1 MRIRPAGRL
10 LRALTITLALLAI
23 SLVAACGTA
32 NPTAAPTAPPAP
44 TRATVTVLGPQN
56 PGAAPTLDTS
66 LNLKGL
72 FVFANGDGSL
82 STEQAGSNSPRVVFK
97 ATSSLYGDTPAL
109 SPDGTQIAFTASSF
123 TKDGAVLQDVRV
135 MNADGTNLRVVAT
148 PEQPKITF
156 GFPAWSPDGKS
167 LYITLSYSTP
177 PASQHDEIDEV
188 SVNGGPLRKVI
199 ENAREASL
207 SPDGKKLVYS
217 RLNLN
222 TYSSSLWLANIDGS
236 NPKELL
242 ADGVFAAIYGP
253 RFSPDAQ
260 TIVFAESGPP
270 TKKLPGA
277 YAFDQSTQDDS
288 CAVALAFVC
297 LVENADAHGLPWELW
312 LIHLDTLKF
321 EQLTHIGSDSPVP
334 AWSADG
340 RQIAFFDAT
349 GIYILDVATKKITQ
363 VSYSRGYGGFD
374 WK

>member
-1 MRIRPAGRL
+1 MRSLFANRL
-10 LRALTITLALLAI
+10 SRSFACASVFLAI
-23 SLVAACGTA
+23 VLAAACGTA
-32 NPTAAPTAPPAP
+32 APTPGPTSPPAP
-44 TRATVTVLGPQN
+44 PQVTVPLVQN
-56 PGAAPTLDTS
+56 PVAVPTLGNS

-82 STEQAGSNSPRVVFK
+82 SAEQAGSNKPRIVFQ
-97 ATSSLYGDTPAL
+97 ATSTLYGDTPVL

-135 MNADGTNLRVVAT
+135 MNIDGTNMRVVAT
-148 PEQPKITF
+148 PAQPKITL
-156 GFPAWSPDGKS
+156 GFPAWSPDGKN

-177 PASQHDEIDEV
+177 PASQHDEIDAV
-188 SVNGGPLRKVI
+188 SVSGGPLRKVL
-199 ENAREASL
+199 ENAREASI
-207 SPDGKKLVYS
+207 SPDGKKMVYS
-217 RLNLN
+217 RLNLT
-222 TYSSSLWLANIDGS
+222 TYSSSLWMANIDGS
-236 NPKELL
+236 SPKELL

-253 RFSPDAQ
+253 RFSPDMQ

-277 YAFDQSTQDDS
+277 YAFDRSTQDDS

-297 LVENADAHGLPWELW
+297 LVEKADAHGLPWELW

-340 RQIAFFDAT
+340 KQIAFFDAS
-349 GIYILDVATKKITQ
+349 GIYILDVAMNKITQ

-374 WK
+374 WR